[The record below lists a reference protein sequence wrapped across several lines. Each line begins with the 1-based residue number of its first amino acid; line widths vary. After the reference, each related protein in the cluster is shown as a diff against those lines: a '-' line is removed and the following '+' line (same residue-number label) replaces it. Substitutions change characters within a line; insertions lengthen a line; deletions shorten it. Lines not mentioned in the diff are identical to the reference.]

1 MTKVDLINAL
11 SSHADMSKAQ
21 ATKAVDALATV
32 VAESLNSTGKA
43 LIPGICKLEL
53 VHRNARTGRN
63 PQTGETVEIPAQR
76 AAKFKALKALKDAL
90 V

>member
-11 SSHADMSKAQ
+11 AFHADMSKVQ

-32 VAESLNSTGKA
+32 VAENLNTTGTA
-43 LIPGICKLEL
+43 LIPGIGKLEL

-76 AAKFKALKALKDAL
+76 VAKFKAAKALKDAL
-90 V
+90 L